1 MAEILLTPP
10 IAFVLYLA
18 LSWFL
23 VQVGRLLA
31 GPTRAALFKTS
42 VYSSGEAPP
51 QRGAAPGYQPFFVT
65 ALFFAVL
72 HLGVLMLA
80 TINIGQLAPLSVA
93 YLVGLALTLVVLILR

>member
-31 GPTRAALFKTS
+31 GPTRAEPFKTNI
-42 VYSSGEAPP
+42 YSSGEAPP
-51 QRGAAPGYQPFFVT
+51 QRAGAPGYKPFFVT

-80 TINIGQLAPLSVA
+80 TSNLAPLSGI
-93 YLVGLALTLVVLILR
+93 YLVGLLLTLVALILG

>member
-1 MAEILLTPP
+1 MTDILLTPP

-31 GPTRAALFKTS
+31 GPTRSESLKTS

-51 QRGAAPGYQPFFVT
+51 QRSAAPGYQPFFVT

-80 TINIGQLAPLSVA
+80 TSNLAPLSAA
-93 YLVGLALTLVVLILR
+93 YLVGLILTLVALILG